1 MGWTQ
6 WERLWPLD
14 IIVPMNTTPGT
25 RPTPRRLS
33 PLVVGC
39 LAATWLIWG
48 STYLAIRF
56 ALAGFAPYFLM
67 ATRFVCAGALLM
79 GWQMARGAVLP
90 NATEWRNALLVGTLM
105 LGGGMGGV
113 AFAEQT
119 IASGLV
125 VAFIAVIP
133 LLLVLI
139 NVAFGVYPRRS
150 ELLAVTVGLAGVL
163 MLTQGSGIRGSPAG
177 LLAIALGTA
186 SWALGSV
193 LSQRRFPLASGAT
206 GFASEM
212 LCGGLVLFVMSAL
225 RSESWH
231 LPLVLSAWLA
241 WAYLVVLGSLIAF
254 NAYMLLLSRTSAS
267 LAASYSL
274 VNPVVALCLGVT
286 LGGEVVSTWEWLASG
301 VVMVGI
307 VLLLNDQR
315 TSKAPVPP
323 RLEVSDT

>member
-1 MGWTQ
+1 MS
-6 WERLWPLD
+6 
-14 IIVPMNTTPGT
+14 TTPVE
-25 RPTPRRLS
+25 RPSSLPLS

-56 ALAGFAPYFLM
+56 ALVGFAPYFLM
-67 ATRFVCAGALLM
+67 ATRFVCAGALLL
-79 GWQMARGAVLP
+79 GWQRARGAAMP
-90 NATEWRNALLVGTLM
+90 SATEWRNALLVGTLM

-139 NVAFGVYPRRS
+139 NITFGVHPRRI
-150 ELLAVTVGLAGVL
+150 ELLAVTVGLVGVL

-177 LLAIALGTA
+177 LLAITLGTTG
-186 SWALGSV
+186 WALGSV
-193 LSQRRFPLASGAT
+193 LSQRRFRLAPGAT

-212 LCGGLVLFVMSAL
+212 LCGGLALFVMSAL
-225 RSESWH
+225 RGESWH
-231 LPLVLSAWLA
+231 WPLELSAWWA

-254 NAYMLLLSRTSAS
+254 NAYMLLLARTSAS

-274 VNPVVALCLGVT
+274 VNPLVGLCLGVT
-286 LGGEVVSTWEWLASG
+286 LGGEAVSAWEWLAAG
-301 VVMVGI
+301 VVMIGV
-307 VLLLNDQR
+307 VLLLKGQR
-315 TSKAPVPP
+315 T
-323 RLEVSDT
+323 